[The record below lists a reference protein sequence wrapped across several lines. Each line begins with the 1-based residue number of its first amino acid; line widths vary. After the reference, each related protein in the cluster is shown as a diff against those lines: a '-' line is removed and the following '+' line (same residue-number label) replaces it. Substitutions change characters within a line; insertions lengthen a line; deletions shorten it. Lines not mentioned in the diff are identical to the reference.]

1 MSDLEKFDIYKITNN
16 PAQGYIFSVVE
27 QPENDDEPIYRYYMI
42 TFGQNNIPTIKRLNN
57 TIELLNSD
65 LLTLEKIEPNDEEML
80 KFISVLAKISV
91 PRQKQDEPTTFYS
104 DLDESDIQ
112 LFKKRA

>member
-1 MSDLEKFDIYKITNN
+1 MSDLENFDIYKIANN

-65 LLTLEKIEPNDEEML
+65 LFTLEKIEPSDEEML